1 MGSGNETGWYNFV
14 AANGGAMFDQ
24 TGKRPSTPPRPRK
37 PPSGWW
43 TPSSSIST
51 RPPARAAAIAASN
64 QKIAGMRQGRLSITT
79 NGDWNFKPSPAP

>member
-1 MGSGNETGWYNFV
+1 MESGNETGWYNFV

-24 TGKRPSTPPRPRK
+24 TGKATINSPAPRK

-51 RPPARAAAIAASN
+51 RPPARS
-64 QKIAGMRQGRLSITT
+64 
-79 NGDWNFKPSPAP
+79 